1 MNSNLRVMIK
11 KKRANINYYY
21 IVIEMIIMFIFFLF
35 EMWYTPHPRYHFYKY
50 IQPYIIFCI
59 IRIVIGL
66 INSKYKDIR
75 NQTLSKSFRN
85 ITTADFVSIFFAYV
99 FIYFNKKF
107 NYSPQILEGLI
118 LATYIFEILLISTL
132 YAFKRSMEADSLTL
146 QDELN
151 KLPEVIL
158 PLKETHII
166 DEITQ
171 KRIENIIIEESGI
184 DVYKFLLENSEL
196 NSSETIVV
204 STTTRFNVLN
214 QPQDY
219 YNTIINLK
227 KINDTNRINKF
238 FETVNMK
245 LAHNGIFVGFVET
258 KNLRKHRILNKFFP
272 PFNYLYYI
280 IDFLLKRVAPK
291 FFLTKNLYFL
301 ITGGNNRVITKAE
314 TFGRLYSCGFEIV
327 NEQVIGNYMYFVV
340 RKIREPLFPQ
350 DPTYGPIIK
359 LRRVGK
365 DGKIFNV
372 YKMRTMHP
380 YAEYL
385 QAYIFDKN
393 QLEEGGK
400 FKNDFRVSTIGKIMR
415 KFWLD
420 ELPMIVNWLQ
430 GDMKLVGVR
439 PLSKHYYSLYK
450 KELQQR
456 RVEYKPGLVPP
467 FYADMPKTLEE
478 IMESETKYLDA
489 YDKSP
494 LFTDIRYF
502 FKAFWNIIVKKARSA

>member
-1 MNSNLRVMIK
+1 MKTQKHRK
-11 KKRANINYYY
+11 ANYYY
-21 IVIEMIIMFIFFLF
+21 IVIDILIMSIFYIFI
-35 EMWYTPHPRYHFYKY
+35 MWYMPGTIHRYLPKYTPPFLLFCLIYAVVGIVSSKY
-50 IQPYIIFCI
+50 IDVRGQS
-59 IRIVIGL
+59 IG
-66 INSKYKDIR
+66 
-75 NQTLSKSFRN
+75 KSFKN
-85 ITTADFVSIFFAYV
+85 ITIADLLSLGIAYI
-99 FIYFNKKF
+99 FIYFNRGF
-107 NYSPQILEGLI
+107 NYSPKILEGLI
-118 LATYIFEILLISTL
+118 LATYIFELLIVGAV
-132 YAFKRSMEADSLTL
+132 YAFKRSMEADNLTL
-146 QDELN
+146 QEELN
-151 KLPEVIL
+151 KGSEVIL
-158 PLKETHII
+158 PLKETHILDDI
-166 DEITQ
+166 SQ
-171 KRIENIIIEESGI
+171 KRIENIIVEESGT
-184 DVYKFLLENSEL
+184 DVYQFLLENSDL
-196 NSSETIVV
+196 YSSGTIVV

-214 QPQDY
+214 QPEDY
-219 YNTIINLK
+219 YNSIINLQ
-227 KINDTNRINKF
+227 KINDTKRINKF
-238 FETVNMK
+238 FEAINLK

-258 KNLRKHRILNKFFP
+258 KNLRKQRILKKFFP
-272 PFNYLYYI
+272 PFNYIYYT
-280 IDFLLKRVAPK
+280 IDFLFKRVAPK

-327 NEQVIGNYMYFVV
+327 SEKIIGNYLYFVV
-340 RKIREPLFPQ
+340 RKIKEPLFPQ

-359 LRRVGK
+359 LKRVGK

-372 YKMRTMHP
+372 FKMRTMHP

-385 QAYIFDKN
+385 QAYIFDQN
-393 QLEEGGK
+393 SLEEGGK

-420 ELPMIVNWLQ
+420 ELPMLVNWLQ

-439 PLSKHYYSLYK
+439 PLSKHYYNLYK

-502 FKAFWNIIVKKARSA
+502 FRAFWNIIIKKARSA